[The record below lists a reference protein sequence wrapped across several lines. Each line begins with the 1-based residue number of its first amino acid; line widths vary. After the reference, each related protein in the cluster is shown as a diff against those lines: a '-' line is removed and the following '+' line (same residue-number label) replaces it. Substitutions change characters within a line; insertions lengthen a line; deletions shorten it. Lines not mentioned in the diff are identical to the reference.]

1 MSPERIPAGPP
12 AEAPGDHVLL
22 IGIDAY
28 DGCTPLRG
36 CVNDI
41 DAVQRLL
48 IDRLHV
54 APARITRLA
63 APFSATR
70 HEVDEGIVEKA
81 PTLDNIR
88 AELDRL
94 GKNANPGDR
103 VLIYYSGH
111 GTQVK
116 VVEPDTG
123 TTFVREALVPKDH
136 VVNLVEQQYLFDWEL
151 NELLSVIATR
161 TSHVLCVLDAC
172 CSRGATRDL
181 PGDARSQARYIEPA
195 RTGAPLVDKAPPAAR
210 GDRGIKRGLSATVQ
224 TCQVVAACLD
234 DERAR
239 ESDDSGGVRHGE
251 LTRALLKQ
259 LGEIPDKDLPDVRW
273 GRIWYGLLA
282 DVAGAN
288 PAQHPWISDNL
299 ARRVV
304 CGPPEDGDAGY
315 AVTRDGDV
323 YRLQVGSLFGV
334 TKGAKLQV
342 YASVP
347 PRLPAVGSAQDRALH
362 PHSIVVTSATP
373 STAEAAPIGAPFKL
387 EPGARARLVK
397 AGEAAR
403 LRLGIFPEDAAVRA
417 ALEQAAPGAP
427 VLFEVV
433 GESETSDVSLLQ
445 RSNGSWALVDSV
457 FGTGEPPDEPWLAVV
472 PANALRALR
481 RIVEHYYWYSLPL
494 RVAKSCRDLPEAL
507 RVTVHD
513 AAGASALSAADAQ
526 SLDRY
531 PELPSLEEG
540 SYVVRAGEDEKSA
553 VPACFAIRNRAAQPL
568 LVALLACNNSG
579 RVLVLS
585 ETKIP
590 AGGAHVFWDGD
601 TLRKAFLIDRLPG
614 RKVCLDHI
622 VAIGTTNLSASLRHL
637 ELGRSFEE
645 ILEASCRGG
654 DDKELISS
662 QRNGL
667 PPELWTSHVATLR
680 VVPR

>member
-210 GDRGIKRGLSATVQ
+210 GDRGIKRGL
-224 TCQVVAACLD
+224 L
-234 DERAR
+234 
-239 ESDDSGGVRHGE
+239 
-251 LTRALLKQ
+251 
-259 LGEIPDKDLPDVRW
+259 
-273 GRIWYGLLA
+273 
-282 DVAGAN
+282 
-288 PAQHPWISDNL
+288 
-299 ARRVV
+299 
-304 CGPPEDGDAGY
+304 
-315 AVTRDGDV
+315 
-323 YRLQVGSLFGV
+323 
-334 TKGAKLQV
+334 
-342 YASVP
+342 
-347 PRLPAVGSAQDRALH
+347 
-362 PHSIVVTSATP
+362 
-373 STAEAAPIGAPFKL
+373 
-387 EPGARARLVK
+387 
-397 AGEAAR
+397 
-403 LRLGIFPEDAAVRA
+403 
-417 ALEQAAPGAP
+417 
-427 VLFEVV
+427 
-433 GESETSDVSLLQ
+433 
-445 RSNGSWALVDSV
+445 
-457 FGTGEPPDEPWLAVV
+457 
-472 PANALRALR
+472 
-481 RIVEHYYWYSLPL
+481 
-494 RVAKSCRDLPEAL
+494 
-507 RVTVHD
+507 VTV
-513 AAGASALSAADAQ
+513 
-526 SLDRY
+526 
-531 PELPSLEEG
+531 
-540 SYVVRAGEDEKSA
+540 
-553 VPACFAIRNRAAQPL
+553 
-568 LVALLACNNSG
+568 
-579 RVLVLS
+579 
-585 ETKIP
+585 
-590 AGGAHVFWDGD
+590 
-601 TLRKAFLIDRLPG
+601 
-614 RKVCLDHI
+614 
-622 VAIGTTNLSASLRHL
+622 
-637 ELGRSFEE
+637 
-645 ILEASCRGG
+645 
-654 DDKELISS
+654 
-662 QRNGL
+662 
-667 PPELWTSHVATLR
+667 
-680 VVPR
+680 